1 MTARISVGRSTGFG
15 YQLPP
20 LEGESVL
27 AKLCHSCN
35 LTCPLQE
42 ADIVIPYRLEST
54 YAKI

>member
-1 MTARISVGRSTGFG
+1 MTARISVGQSTGFG

-20 LEGESVL
+20 LERESVL

-42 ADIVIPYRLEST
+42 ADIVIPYLLEST